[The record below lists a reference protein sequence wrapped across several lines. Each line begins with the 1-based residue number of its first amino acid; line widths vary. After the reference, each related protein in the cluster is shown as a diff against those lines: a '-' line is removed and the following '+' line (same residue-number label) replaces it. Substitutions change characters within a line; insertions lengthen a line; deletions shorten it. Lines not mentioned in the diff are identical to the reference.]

1 MSWHR
6 GFAPYVPVAQRK
18 ARGKQAAAKRMK
30 KGESLQPIII
40 AGNKIATTFWGQSWC
55 THLEKYSD
63 YANRLPRGRTYARN
77 GSIADLR
84 ITRGQITAMV
94 CGSSL
99 YDIKIKITP
108 MDDSE
113 WNAICRE
120 CGTSIHSLIDLMRGK
135 LGDDVIGRM
144 TDPKRG
150 MFPAGSEIKMG
161 CNCPDGASLCKHLAA
176 TLYGVGNRLDA
187 APELLFLLRG
197 VDQNEL
203 ISQAMAAENAT
214 SAMGLDSD
222 SELAGE
228 DLGAIFGIE
237 MAESAPAAVA
247 KQNTRK
253 RAKKKVAKKAVT
265 KKANKKKASV
275 KKPVKKK
282 LVKKKSA
289 KKKATQRKPATPQT
303 LKIVSIKKRVTKPV
317 KKQSA
322 TRQTAENHT
331 ATKRK
336 AGKKKTSSRKTKKA
350 AAAKDIVI
358 RLN

>member
-1 MSWHR
+1 MSWYR
-6 GFAPYVPVAQRK
+6 GYAPYVPVHQRL
-18 ARGKQAAAKRMK
+18 ARGKSAAAKRLK
-30 KGESLQPIII
+30 KGESLQPLMMS
-40 AGNKIATTFWGQSWC
+40 GTKIATTFWGKSWC

-77 GSIADLR
+77 GSVADLR

-99 YDIKIKITP
+99 YDITIKIKPLADT
-108 MDDSE
+108 D
-113 WNAICRE
+113 WKAICRD
-120 CGTSIHSLIDLMRGK
+120 CSTSIHSLLDLMRGK
-135 LGDDVIGRM
+135 LGDDAIRRM

-150 MFPAGSEIKMG
+150 MFPASSEIKMR

-214 SAMGLDSD
+214 SAMGFDAD

-228 DLGAIFGIE
+228 DLGAMFGIE
-237 MAESAPAAVA
+237 MAAPAQTPIAA
-247 KQNTRK
+247 RK
-253 RAKKKVAKKAVT
+253 SRKPTKKKVAKTAVNKKTSVEKLPKAKAKAVRKKSAT
-265 KKANKKKASV
+265 KKA
-275 KKPVKKK
+275 
-282 LVKKKSA
+282 
-289 KKKATQRKPATPQT
+289 T
-303 LKIVSIKKRVTKPV
+303 
-317 KKQSA
+317 
-322 TRQTAENHT
+322 
-331 ATKRK
+331 
-336 AGKKKTSSRKTKKA
+336 TKKA
-350 AAAKDIVI
+350 AKKKSTRPKQVTTQAATIKKGKLAAKPAAKDRSAPKRKVAKKRSPTKRVTTPIDTKSIMI